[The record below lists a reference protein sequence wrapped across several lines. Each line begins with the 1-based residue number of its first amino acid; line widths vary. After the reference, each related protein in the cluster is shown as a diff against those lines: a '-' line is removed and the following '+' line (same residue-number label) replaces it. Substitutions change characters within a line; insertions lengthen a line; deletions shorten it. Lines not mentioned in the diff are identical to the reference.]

1 MCIRYLLADSVS
13 QLFNMTWAN
22 QTFGD
27 KFSSDGRLV
36 GNESITT
43 VQCDTTNNVCPI
55 KVPAPAVA
63 LVFFNDQ
70 ALQEITPTSTQ
81 TYATTAVTRTVS
93 PEKLPSIHILIYY
106 TTDEHCH
113 SRRTSLSD
121 FERPKWKGEI
131 SDGKY

>member
-1 MCIRYLLADSVS
+1 MFPDLMTLDHTKILQTWGG
-13 QLFNMTWAN
+13 QLE
-22 QTFGD
+22 
-27 KFSSDGRLV
+27 SDGRLK
-36 GNESITT
+36 GEEFIET
-43 VQCDTTNNVCPI
+43 VACDQAANVCPI

-113 SRRTSLSD
+113 GRRTSLSD